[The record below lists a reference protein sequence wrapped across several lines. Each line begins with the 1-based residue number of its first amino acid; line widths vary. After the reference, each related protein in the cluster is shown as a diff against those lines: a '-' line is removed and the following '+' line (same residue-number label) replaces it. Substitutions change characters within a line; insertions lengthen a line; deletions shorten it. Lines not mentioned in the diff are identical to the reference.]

1 MRKFCSFVIGF
12 LLSYESIFSKDVV
25 LGLEDCL
32 SIGLTNHYLLSTS
45 KEKAKLFPL
54 LEREKWRNYL
64 PRVGIHYFG
73 TNADNKNQID
83 SEYHDLRIQIQQ
95 MIYDG
100 GDTDREIQKFK
111 VQSLI
116 HKEDW
121 VSEFNLIQK
130 EISLAYLELS
140 KWSIFEILYE
150 GHAFKINQEIN
161 RIQREFK
168 LGFVSK
174 KDLKLYEIKWKEW
187 EDKKIRIQTSKQI
200 AKANLIRLLG
210 GAELGEFEIQTKYV
224 FGFHWKKIP
233 NKEESI
239 EISSLS
245 PIRKSRY
252 QIEQAKIDEE
262 ARNEYWKPKVVLGGY
277 LGKNTNDGLPVKNQV
292 YGFSL
297 GVQANLGSSSFN
309 GSSLA
314 GVQTEGTGIQR
325 IPGFGPQYVG
335 RGENLFQNGNLQ
347 LFDDFSQARKEFESK
362 WNLKSAI
369 AHDKYLNEKLS
380 YELVAKQ
387 FKIQESLDLYK
398 LNWEKY
404 TQIYEYKRIKES
416 EYALGH
422 LSMLDY
428 MKDEDELLSQLTKTI
443 EAYLFFI
450 SQFLEYSHLTG
461 QSLIS
466 NSNYDF
472 LGKYEVSNWVEIFRD
487 FSDHL
492 NLNVDSKEP
501 NLKNVYPYFLD
512 K

>member
-1 MRKFCSFVIGF
+1 
-12 LLSYESIFSKDVV
+12 VV
-25 LGLEDCL
+25 LSLEDCL
-32 SIGLTNHYLLSTS
+32 AVGLTNHYLLSTS

-64 PRVGIHYFG
+64 PKVGIQYFG
-73 TNADNKNQID
+73 TNAENKNQID

-95 MIYDG
+95 MLYDG
-100 GDTDREIQKFK
+100 GDTDRDIQKFK

-121 VSEFNLIQK
+121 IQEFNQIQK
-130 EISLAYLELS
+130 EISLAYIELS
-140 KWSIFEILYE
+140 KWSIFEILNE
-150 GHAFKINQEIN
+150 GHSLKVNEEIN

-200 AKANLIRLLG
+200 AKANLVRLLG
-210 GAELGEFEIQTKYV
+210 GEELGGFEIQPKYI

-239 EISSLS
+239 EISSLP
-245 PIRKSRY
+245 PIRKSRF

-262 ARNEYWKPKVVLGGY
+262 AQNESWKPKVVIGGY

-347 LFDDFSQARKEFESK
+347 LFDDFSHARKEFESK
-362 WNLKSAI
+362 WNLKSAV
-369 AHDKYLNEKLS
+369 ANEKYLSEKLS
-380 YELVAKQ
+380 FELSSKQ
-387 FKIQESLDLYK
+387 LKIQESLDLYK
-398 LNWEKY
+398 LNWDKY
-404 TQIYEYKRIKES
+404 LQILEYKQIREN
-416 EYALGH
+416 EYTLGH
-422 LSMLDY
+422 LSLLEF
-428 MKDEDELLSQLTKTI
+428 MKDEDELLSQLIKTI
-443 EAYLFFI
+443 ESYLYFI
-450 SQFLEYSHLTG
+450 VQFIEYSQLTG
-461 QSLIS
+461 QSVVS

-472 LGKYEVSNWVEIFRD
+472 LGKYELSNWVDVFKD
-487 FSDHL
+487 F
-492 NLNVDSKEP
+492 NENGKIYIESKEP
-501 NLKNVYPYFLD
+501 NLKNVYPYFLE
-512 K
+512 KKL